1 MKVLITNNHIIGN
14 EELKQKSINFSYY
27 DGIIRH
33 LELNSSRRTF
43 TKINK
48 DIDIT
53 IIEIK
58 EKDKIN
64 HYLKLDE
71 NFFQNKAQDFNS
83 FREYRT
89 VYNLF
94 YSNQISYISYGIIKN
109 INEKQIYHS
118 CSTEKGAS
126 GSPVCLLGS
135 KKVIGIHVGG
145 LNWESNISVSLKY
158 GINEFL
164 DYLNK
169 NKNEQESIY
178 YVPLQ
183 TDKNKNNLNNKN
195 KNNACDSSFVSDN
208 AEKTN
213 HLKNNF
219 NRHIILNEDLDE
231 LSYKQN
237 VVFNYVRNINISA
250 NKGGKNNNQ
259 LNNNINRYNKFIGN
273 NNNQA
278 RNYSSSNQN
287 SNLKNNMAN
296 QNKIQNKNMKS
307 NNQLINNN
315 KNIVK
320 NYSSSNLNS
329 NLKNN
334 MVNQNNLANN
344 FTNMNNNNAN
354 NYRYINN
361 NNFKNN
367 NNNIQSNY
375 QNNINYIYSKLNNNA
390 VYNPNN
396 QNNNVY
402 LVNNLNNAIPNYIN
416 NNNYQLFANAN
427 NYNNFRSPNDFI
439 PQNKL
444 IQINPFLKI

>member
-27 DGIIRH
+27 DGFIRH
-33 LELNSSRRTF
+33 LELNNSRRTF
-43 TKINK
+43 TKKDK

-64 HYLKLDE
+64 HYLELDE

-94 YSNQISYISYGIIKN
+94 YSNQMSYISYGIIKN

-145 LNWESNISVSLKY
+145 SNWESNISVSLKY

-169 NKNEQESIY
+169 NKNKNEQESIY
-178 YVPLQ
+178 YVPIQ
-183 TDKNKNNLNNKN
+183 TDRNKNNLNNKN
-195 KNNACDSSFVSDN
+195 KNNACDTSFVSDN

-237 VVFNYVRNINISA
+237 VVFNYVRNICGCAGDWQMDSFIEDTVA
-250 NKGGKNNNQ
+250 GLRREIGDKGVVLGLSGGVDSSVAAALLSRAVGKQ
-259 LNNNINRYNKFIGN
+259 LTCVFVDQGLMRKDEGDLVE
-273 NNNQA
+273 QT
-278 RNYSSSNQN
+278 
-287 SNLKNNMAN
+287 
-296 QNKIQNKNMKS
+296 
-307 NNQLINNN
+307 
-315 KNIVK
+315 
-320 NYSSSNLNS
+320 
-329 NLKNN
+329 
-334 MVNQNNLANN
+334 
-344 FTNMNNNNAN
+344 FTGM
-354 NYRYINN
+354 
-361 NNFKNN
+361 FDM
-367 NNNIQSNY
+367 
-375 QNNINYIYSKLNNNA
+375 
-390 VYNPNN
+390 
-396 QNNNVY
+396 
-402 LVNNLNNAIPNYIN
+402 
-416 NNNYQLFANAN
+416 
-427 NYNNFRSPNDFI
+427 NFRRINCQDAFLA
-439 PQNKL
+439 KL
-444 IQINPFLKI
+444 KGITDP